1 MKALL
6 QLCWVLSAVGIA
18 HAAEPAASAAL
29 IPAKDFAR
37 YPTFNDVQLSPQGD
51 YLAISGRA
59 GTSYS
64 LAIIKWPEK
73 KLVSGLQFAGDSAVG
88 AVFWTSNDRVL
99 IEMAVQEFGNDDPL
113 PTGELF
119 AMNVD
124 GSGKQYLYG
133 YQGAT
138 SSFRPG
144 AKTGEFG
151 VAEVVKTLSSD
162 PQHALVTVET
172 ETTVSSGE
180 EFFTSHFTPLYSLNV
195 LSGSKQ
201 LIARAPMRT
210 PSAYLADD
218 AAKTLIV
225 TGTDD
230 QSYEPKTYWRQGDA
244 DWQRLPFDSK
254 GLEPIRITADGSRAY
269 FRQEE
274 PSGRECLLEWQLPQ
288 TPAVA
293 GKPREVVCKPSTFLG
308 RVYFSREE
316 RPFAYSQGE
325 RPAGFIDVEAAE
337 SRALASLQAQFAGQI
352 VTRIGTSRNHNRQL
366 YFVRS
371 DQNSGEYYLYDADT
385 RNASFLD
392 AAQAWLEPDR
402 MATMKA
408 LSYKARDGL
417 EIDAFLTLPQ
427 GRAPEDLPL
436 VVMPHGG
443 PIGVSDRW
451 GFDSDA
457 QFLASR
463 GYAVLQMN
471 YRGSGGQGEAFEK
484 KGFGEWGGKIID
496 DITDGARWAVAS
508 GLADPK
514 RMCIFGASYGGYAAL
529 MSAVREPDLY
539 RCAIG
544 FAGIYDLNLLIADS
558 DVTKKASGRQFWS
571 DSIAATP
578 EARAKQ
584 SPINQLDR
592 LKAAVMIIHGE
603 RDVRAPYSQA
613 LALRKA
619 LEARGKPYAWLVNS
633 EGGHGFFDEKSRT
646 DFYEKLE
653 AFLEKQIGK

>member
-1 MKALL
+1 MKSLL
-6 QLCWVLSAVGIA
+6 KLCLLLCAVGTA
-18 HAAEPAASAAL
+18 WAAAPTAL

-37 YPTFNDVQLSPQGD
+37 YPTFTDVQLSPQGN
-51 YLAISGRA
+51 YLAVSGRSGA
-59 GTSYS
+59 SYS

-73 KLVSGLQFAGDSAVG
+73 KLISGLQFTGDSAVG
-88 AVFWTSNDRVL
+88 GVYWTSNDRVL
-99 IEMAVQEFGNDDPL
+99 IAMASQESSNDDPL

-133 YQGAT
+133 YQGA
-138 SSFRPG
+138 SNSLRPG
-144 AKTGEFG
+144 AKTGEIG
-151 VAEVVKTLSSD
+151 AASVVKTLPRD
-162 PQHALVTVET
+162 PQRALVTVDTNIE
-172 ETTVSSGE
+172 SRSGQY
-180 EFFTSHFTPLYSLNV
+180 FLTPRFTPLYALNV
-195 LSGSKQ
+195 LSGTKT
-201 LIARAPMRT
+201 LIARAPLQIPRT
-210 PSAYLADD
+210 YLADD

-225 TGTDD
+225 TGGDG
-230 QSYEPKTYWRQGDA
+230 QSYEDKTFWRRGGA
-244 DWQRLPFDSK
+244 DWQRLPFDDK
-254 GLEPIRITADGSRAY
+254 GVEPIYMTADGNRAY
-269 FRQEE
+269 FKREE
-274 PSGRECLLEWQLPQ
+274 PSGRECLLEWQPPQ
-288 TPAVA
+288 AATVA
-293 GKPREVVCKPSTFLG
+293 SAPKELICKPSAFLG

-316 RPFAYSQGE
+316 RPFAYARGE
-325 RPAGFIDVEAAE
+325 NPAGFIDPAAAE
-337 SRALASLQAQFAGQI
+337 STALASLQAQFAGQI
-352 VTRIGTSRNHNRQL
+352 VTRIGTSLDHNRQL

-371 DQNSGEYYLYDADT
+371 DRNSGEYYLYDADT

-392 AAQAWLEPDR
+392 AAQAWLEPER
-402 MATMKA
+402 MATVKSF
-408 LSYKARDGL
+408 SYKARDGL
-417 EIDAFLTLPQ
+417 EIDAFLTMPQ
-427 GRAPEDLPL
+427 GRAPKNLPL

-443 PIGVSDRW
+443 PIGVADRW

-471 YRGSGGQGEAFEK
+471 YRGSGGQGDAFEK

-496 DITDGARWAVAS
+496 DITDGARWAVSS
-508 GLADPK
+508 GVADPK

-544 FAGIYDLNLLIADS
+544 FAGVYDLNLLVADS
-558 DVTKKASGRQFWS
+558 DVTKNAAGRQFWR

-578 EARAKQ
+578 EARARQ

-603 RDVRAPYSQA
+603 RDVRAPFTQA
-613 LALRKA
+613 KALRKA
-619 LEARGKPYAWLVNS
+619 LEARDRPYVWLVNS

-646 DFYEKLE
+646 DLYEKL
-653 AFLEKQIGK
+653 ASFLETQIGK